1 MPNETEVKNEISD
14 GLAEKNNNV
23 EKPDADEPYFT
34 DEEIIENLKIQIT
47 HYKEK
52 MLTAKNAE
60 EIRKIQA
67 LIDATE
73 RMIVRHQKYMD
84 EKSKGHAPS
93 F

>member
-23 EKPDADEPYFT
+23 EKPDDDEPYF
-34 DEEIIENLKIQIT
+34 ENLKIQIT